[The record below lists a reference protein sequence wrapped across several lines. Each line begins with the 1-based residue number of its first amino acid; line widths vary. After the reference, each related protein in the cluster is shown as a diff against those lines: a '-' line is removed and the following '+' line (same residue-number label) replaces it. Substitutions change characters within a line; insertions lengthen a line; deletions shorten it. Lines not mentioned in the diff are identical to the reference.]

1 VGLNMLEREVG
12 LTGKKPEQSAPVP
25 TANAAWVETQT
36 MVDQPE
42 GSMPLPRKPVT
53 GWRIMRPLA
62 EEIVRGWS
70 QAGGTF

>member
-25 TANAAWVETQT
+25 AANAAWVETQT

-42 GSMPLPRKPVT
+42 GDNDV
-53 GWRIMRPLA
+53 LA
-62 EEIVRGWS
+62 EVCPSLENP
-70 QAGGTF
+70 